1 MTNIYFGRK
10 GMYKKWEFYKTDEDK
25 VKVIAEKHHI
35 SELLATVLVNRNII
49 DDEDVRVFLEPNRDD
64 FHDPYLMPDME
75 LAVNRILKAIKSK
88 ERVMI
93 YGDYDVDGI
102 TSTTVLK
109 KFLRRKRF
117 RCSFLYS

>member
-1 MTNIYFGRK
+1 
-10 GMYKKWEFYKTDEDK
+10 MYKKWEFYKADEDK
-25 VKVIAEKHHI
+25 VKSIAEKHHI

-49 DDEDVRVFLEPNRDD
+49 EDEDVRVFLEPNRDD
-64 FHDPYLMPDME
+64 FHDPYLMPDMKP
-75 LAVNRILKAIKSK
+75 AVDRILKAIETNEK
-88 ERVMI
+88 VMI

-117 RCSFLYS
+117 KCCFLYS

>member
-1 MTNIYFGRK
+1 
-10 GMYKKWEFYKTDEDK
+10 MYKKWEFYKTDEDK
-25 VKVIAEKHHI
+25 VRLIAEKHHI

-49 DDEDVRVFLEPNRDD
+49 EDEDVRVFLEPNRED

-75 LAVNRILKAIKSK
+75 EAVNRILKAIKSNEK
-88 ERVMI
+88 VMI

-109 KFLRRKRF
+109 KFLRRKRL
-117 RCSFLYS
+117 RCILLYP

>member
-1 MTNIYFGRK
+1 
-10 GMYKKWEFYKTDEDK
+10 MYKKWEFYKTDEDK

>member
-1 MTNIYFGRK
+1 MTNIYFRRK

-25 VKVIAEKHHI
+25 VKSIAEKHHI
-35 SELLATVLVNRNII
+35 SELLATVLVNII
-49 DDEDVRVFLEPNRDD
+49 EDEEIRVFLEPNRND
-64 FHDPYLMPDME
+64 FHDPYLMPDMKE
-75 LAVNRILKAIKSK
+75 AVDRLLKAIESN

-109 KFLRRKRF
+109 KFLRGKRI

>member
-1 MTNIYFGRK
+1 
-10 GMYKKWEFYKTDEDK
+10 MYKKWEFYKTDEDK
-25 VKVIAEKHHI
+25 AKEIAEKHHI

-49 DDEDVRVFLEPNRDD
+49 EDEDIRVFLEPNRND

-75 LAVNRILKAIKSK
+75 VAVDRILDAINRNEK
-88 ERVMI
+88 VMI

-109 KFLRRKRF
+109 KFLRRKKI
-117 RCSFLYS
+117 RCRLLYT

>member
-1 MTNIYFGRK
+1 
-10 GMYKKWEFYKTDEDK
+10 MYKKWEFYKADEDK
-25 VKVIAEKHHI
+25 VKSIAEKHHI

-49 DDEDVRVFLEPNRDD
+49 EDEDVRVFLEPNRDD
-64 FHDPYLMPDME
+64 FHDPYLMPDMKP
-75 LAVNRILKAIKSK
+75 AVDRILKAIETSEK
-88 ERVMI
+88 VMI

-117 RCSFLYS
+117 RRYFLYS